1 MTPGQLSRYPLNE
14 DPADD
19 RPENLELT
27 TRAAHLET
35 HRPQHDQAKRAASLR
50 AAADRMGADERRAR
64 ALRVWETRR
73 ARGT

>member
-1 MTPGQLSRYPLNE
+1 MTTFYVKR
-14 DPADD
+14 
-19 RPENLELT
+19 T
-27 TRAAHLET
+27 T
-35 HRPQHDQAKRAASLR
+35 QAKRAASLR